1 MSKKKEKIRIIKND
15 SNNEDY
21 TFVKDNIITKVNNYK
36 NESANN
42 EKKPEK
48 KTDER
53 SEKKIHTTK
62 SHHKGRKILGKS
74 MQGHSPIYE

>member
-15 SNNEDY
+15 SNNKDY